1 MLYSNMVQSF
11 LASKVAS
18 TIAKWIRNDV
28 FERVTCFGNAEFNR
42 FSTAS
47 LITRTTNDVQ
57 QVQMVITMI
66 LRIVI
71 YAPIMGVGA
80 VLRVMENDA
89 GMTWIIVLTLG
100 ILLAVILT
108 TFSIVLPK
116 FKIVQKTVDKL
127 NLVMREN

>member
-1 MLYSNMVQSF
+1 
-11 LASKVAS
+11 
-18 TIAKWIRNDV
+18 
-28 FERVTCFGNAEFNR
+28 
-42 FSTAS
+42 
-47 LITRTTNDVQ
+47 
-57 QVQMVITMI
+57 MVITMI

-116 FKIVQKTVDKL
+116 FKIVQKI
-127 NLVMREN
+127 N